1 MAETKGGV
9 PLLLLSLSCDITE
22 SGYRQGRE

>member
-1 MAETKGGV
+1 MAETKGRV

-22 SGYRQGRE
+22 FGYRQGLE